1 MPGPTRGWKLIAGTL
16 AVVVP
21 AALLSPGAAEAAGV
35 PGWHAAQA
43 QHPVPGHAA
52 TARGPV
58 TDPGARYDL
67 KGAPPV
73 VWPAAG
79 AAVVR
84 LPEAPAETPVETPAG
99 AAPSQTDPARSG
111 VKTDIDPQNG
121 ADLVRGGT
129 KVKAGALPVWLGP
142 ALSAP
147 QGDAGAPAGRR
158 GPAGAASSGVSPGSP
173 SAGSGTA
180 AASPAPS
187 VEVRTLDARTAG
199 MSGIEGLGIRLT
211 PLTRPARPA
220 RMAVEIDYSG
230 FRYAYGGDW
239 ASRLRLVRLPDCA
252 ATTPDRPECQTRTP
266 LATRNDVK
274 AGRLAADVGLASA
287 ASITLAAEAAPSG
300 SAGTYEATALSPSA
314 TWSVS
319 EQSGS
324 FSWSYP
330 LRVPPPPG
338 GPAPEIGFAYS
349 SGSVDGRTVATNNQ
363 ASWIGEGFDYWP
375 GFIERKYKQC
385 ADDGVTPKRSDQC
398 WGTDNATLSLN
409 GQATELVRD
418 DATGTWQPQDDDG
431 SKVERLKD
439 ADNGANGG
447 EHWRV
452 TTPDGTQYYFG
463 LNHLP
468 GWASGKPETK
478 STWTV
483 PVYGDDD
490 GEPCH
495 KDSGFDDSWC
505 QQAWRWNLDYVVDP
519 HGTVS
524 TFWYTPETNYYRRD
538 VTTLTDG
545 QPNGTPTVYTRGG
558 YLKRID
564 YGQRSDAVFTTS
576 APARVVF
583 DAKERCI
590 PTSAFDC
597 AADKLTKD
605 NAKFWPDV
613 PYDQKCDSGD
623 KCLDRYSPT
632 FWTTKRLAG
641 VTTQV
646 LTSGTSYADVDTWTL
661 RQEMRAPGDGTAAT
675 LWLAGIEHTGKVGGS
690 ASLPEVTFSGVQL
703 PNRVDALEGRPPLTK
718 WRVSAVDN
726 ETGGSLSVT
735 YSDPDC
741 VAGDTPAPDANAR
754 RCFPQYSSPEGAITP
769 QLDWFHKYVVTQV
782 QQVDRTGGAP
792 DVVDTYEYLGGGAW
806 HHDDDDGLTKEKYKT
821 WSQWRGYGKVRVL
834 SGAPGQTQSKA
845 ELTYFRGMDGD
856 ELSGGG
862 TRDVKVAD
870 SEGTSVPDA
879 EALQGRMLEEIHYD
893 GAGGPA
899 LTGTITGYWVKQTG
913 KRVRSWGTTT
923 AQMVRPDEERTR
935 TALAAGG
942 WRRTATDTSYN
953 ADGLPTQVGDLGDVA
968 DPADDQC
975 VRTTYARDAAKWL
988 VSYATRVETV
998 TKACS
1003 ATPDRPAD
1011 VVSDVRKYYD
1021 GMAFGA
1027 APARGDVTRTERLGS
1042 WDGGPVYV
1050 TAGTTTFDG
1059 YGRPLV
1065 VTDATGATTRTVY
1078 TPATGLLTAKQ
1089 ETNALGFTST
1099 TQIDPAWGVATATT
1113 DPNGKRAE
1121 MAYDPLGRLTGV
1133 WMPGHAKASFPSAP
1147 SMKFGYLI
1155 RTDGPTAVSTSTLR
1169 NDGATY
1175 TTGYALYDGLL
1186 RQRQTQQPAPG
1197 GGRVVDGVF
1206 YDTRGLVAKTDQAYY
1221 TEGAPGTT
1229 LWTPASDDDVPGQT
1243 VTVYNGME
1251 WPTAQIFR
1259 KRGSEQWRTTTTYG
1273 GDRTSVDPPPGA
1285 TPTTE
1290 IVNAQGETTE
1300 LRQYKGDDPTGDYD
1314 AVKYTYTRAGQPA
1327 TVTDAA
1333 GNAWSYQYDLRGR
1346 LVQVDDPDKG
1356 TATLKYDD
1364 RTDWLQTVTDARGSS
1379 LFFTYDALG
1388 RKTAEYAG
1396 TSPSGTKLAEW
1407 AFDTLPSGTAAKG
1420 QPVSSTRYVK
1430 NPATGAMDAY
1440 VSSITG
1446 YDDAYRP
1453 TGTQTVIPAAEGG
1466 LAGTYKTSTD
1476 YNPDGT
1482 VHRTVLPAA
1491 GGLLGETML
1500 YGYDELGDPTT
1511 TRGLTDYVTSTTYSK
1526 LGQVLDMTMSTGGK
1540 RVKETNFY
1548 EEGTNRLT
1556 RSLFERETAPISV
1569 ADTNYT
1575 YDDSGNIT
1583 KIADTPSG
1591 QPQDVQ
1597 CFKQDTLQRLTE
1609 AWTATDGCAS
1619 APSPSI
1625 VGGPAPYWQSFSYD
1639 VVGNRTEEVDHDP
1652 TGDITKTFA
1661 YAGQGHPQP
1670 HTLTSVSYQG
1680 GPRDGQTDDYAYD
1693 AVGNT
1698 TERGDDRL
1706 LEWDVEG
1713 HLARST
1719 DPSGVST
1726 YVYDAGGERL
1736 IRRDP
1741 GSATLY
1747 VAGMEI
1753 RLDTK
1758 TGAKTA
1764 TRYYTHAGQTVAVRT
1779 TRGVTWLGADQ
1790 HGSAD
1795 TAVDDTTAQ
1804 ATTRRRFT
1812 PFGQI
1817 RGPSPAS
1824 WPGERGFVG
1833 GTVDQSTELTHLGA
1847 REYDA
1852 ETGRFISVDPVFD
1865 ASDPQSWN
1873 GYAYADNSPVAKSD
1887 PSGLR
1892 PEDGPFCTAYHCDY
1906 DNPNFGGKPKG
1917 GSSGKRPPLPDFS
1930 PPAPSSPPH
1939 CGRWDFGCKA
1949 HNFWNQHKA
1958 TIVSVTVAIVVTIGC
1973 EAATG
1978 GAGSIGCAAAGGAA
1992 GNLAG
1997 YLVSTPRDEWSAGG
2011 AFKAAAVGA
2020 VIGAAG
2026 GVAGK
2031 AVSAVMGKLA
2041 TTAAGRAVSG
2051 AVSRAAGK
2059 VRAAVGRAGGA
2070 AEDAAA
2076 GAEAAEGAAKGAG
2089 GGPRAGSAK
2098 PSGCDSF
2105 PAGTL
2110 VKLADGTTKAI
2121 EKVKPGD
2128 KVLATDPATGKTV
2141 AKAVTAVSSG
2151 VGYVDLVQVTVD
2163 TDGGKGAATGVI
2175 LATEHHLFWDADD
2188 HTWVRAD
2195 QLTAADVVRTPD
2207 GRTVRVVSAAVAQG
2221 HPVVHDLTVDG
2232 FHTFYVVAGTT
2243 PVLVHNCGPA
2253 ETVVNLPEVKAPK
2266 PLKPSQADAAWRDFL
2281 GEGPYTNT
2289 HPRTGLPDPD
2299 RLVSADGRRSI
2310 RIGKHEMDSTP
2321 NRFHYHMETWDWNSV
2336 INQWT
2341 VGNTMQRVPLGLK

>member
-1 MPGPTRGWKLIAGTL
+1 ML

-21 AALLSPGAAEAAGV
+21 AALLSPVTAEAAAD
-35 PGWHAAQA
+35 PGWHQAQE
-43 QHPVPGHAA
+43 QHPVPGHAVK
-52 TARGPV
+52 ARGPV
-58 TDPGARYDL
+58 TDPGAAYDL

-73 VWPAAG
+73 TWPAAG
-79 AAVVR
+79 AAVVN
-84 LPEAPAETPVETPAG
+84 LPQPDPTSPSVVTPTADGATPAG
-99 AAPSQTDPARSG
+99 PPAAKQDARPPAA
-111 VKTDIDPQNG
+111 G
-121 ADLVRGGT
+121 AGGGT
-129 KVKAGALPVWLGP
+129 KVKAGGLPVWLGQATP
-142 ALSAP
+142 AARGS
-147 QGDAGAPAGRR
+147 DEAPAGRR
-158 GPAGAASSGVSPGSP
+158 GPAGATSP
-173 SAGSGTA
+173 TA
-180 AASPAPS
+180 VPAAPPPI
-187 VEVRTLDARTAG
+187 EVRTLDARTAAR
-199 MSGIEGLGIRLT
+199 SRIDGLGIRLT
-211 PLTRPARPA
+211 PQARPATAA
-220 RMAVEIDYSG
+220 RMAVEVDYSG

-239 ASRLRLVRLPDCA
+239 GSRLRLVKLPECA
-252 ATTPDRPECQTRTP
+252 AITPDRPECQTRTP
-266 LATRNDVK
+266 LATRNDTRT
-274 AGRLAADVGLASA
+274 GRLDADVDVASA
-287 ASITLAAEAAPSG
+287 APMTLAAEAAPSG
-300 SAGTYEATALSPSA
+300 SAGSYEATALSASA
-314 TWSVS
+314 TWGVS
-319 EQSGS
+319 EQSGA

-330 LRVPPPPG
+330 LRMPPTPG
-338 GPAPEIGFAYS
+338 GPAPSIDLAYS

-398 WGTDNATLSLN
+398 WGNDNATLSLN

-431 SKVERLKD
+431 SKVEKLKD

-468 GWASGKPETK
+468 GWTSGKPETQ

-483 PVYGDDD
+483 PVFGDDD

-495 KDSGFDDSWC
+495 KAAFSDSWC

-524 TFWYTPETNYYRRD
+524 TFWYAPETNYYRRD

-564 YGQRSDAVFTTS
+564 YGQRSDAVFSSS
-576 APARVVF
+576 APDRVVF

-590 PTSAFDC
+590 PTSSFDC

-605 NAKFWPDV
+605 NAKYWPDV
-613 PYDQKCDSGD
+613 PYDQNCDSGD

-632 FWTTKRLAG
+632 FWTRKRLAG

-646 LTSGTSYADVDTWTL
+646 LTSGTTYKDVDTWTL
-661 RQEMRAPGDGTAAT
+661 NQEMRAPGDGTAAT
-675 LWLAGIEHTGKVGGS
+675 LWLAGIDHSGKVGGT
-690 ASLPEVTFSGVQL
+690 ASVPQVRFAGVQM
-703 PNRVDALEGRPPLTK
+703 PNRVDAIEGRPPLTK
-718 WRVSAVDN
+718 WRISAIDN
-726 ETGGSLSVT
+726 ETGGALSVT

-741 VAGDTPAPDANAR
+741 VAGDTPAPDSNTR
-754 RCFPQYSSPEGAITP
+754 RCYPQYWSPEGAITP
-769 QLDWFHKYVVTQV
+769 KLDWFHKYVVTQV
-782 QQVDRTGGAP
+782 QQIDRTGGAP
-792 DVVDTYEYLGGGAW
+792 DVLDTYEYLGGGAW

-821 WSQWRGYGKVRVL
+821 WSQWRGYGKVRVIR
-834 SGAPGQTQSKA
+834 GAPGETRSQA
-845 ELTYFRGMDGD
+845 EFTYFRGMDGD

-870 SEGTSVPDA
+870 SEGAAIDDA
-879 EALQGRMLEEIHYD
+879 EALQGRVLEEIHYD
-893 GAGGPA
+893 GPGGPA
-899 LTGTITGYWVKQTG
+899 MTGTISGYWVKQTA

-923 AQMVRPDEERTR
+923 ANMVRGDEEHAR
-935 TALAAGG
+935 TALSSGG
-942 WRRTATDTSYN
+942 WRRTEVDTGYN
-953 ADGLPTQVGDLGDVA
+953 GDGLATQVSDLGDVA
-968 DPADDQC
+968 VPDDDQC
-975 VRTTYARDAAKWL
+975 VRTTYARDSARWM

-998 TKACS
+998 TKACTD
-1003 ATPDRPAD
+1003 TPNRPAD
-1011 VVSDVRKYYD
+1011 VVSDVRRYYD
-1021 GMAFGA
+1021 GKAFGV
-1027 APARGDVTRTERLGS
+1027 APTKGDVTKTEKLGS
-1042 WDGGPVYV
+1042 WNGGPVYA
-1050 TAGTTTFDG
+1050 TAGSTTFDV

-1065 VTDATGATTRTVY
+1065 VTDATGATTRTSY
-1078 TPATGLLTAKQ
+1078 TPATGLATSKQ
-1089 ETNALGFTST
+1089 ETNALGFAST
-1099 TQIDPAWGVATATT
+1099 TQIEPAWGLATATT

-1133 WMPGHAKASFPSAP
+1133 WMPGHAKSAYPSVP
-1147 SMKFGYLI
+1147 NMKFDYLI

-1169 NDGATY
+1169 NDGAGY

-1197 GGRVVDGVF
+1197 GGRVVDGTF

-1221 TEGAPGTT
+1221 TEGTPGTT
-1229 LWTPASDDDVPGQT
+1229 LSTPESDDDVPGQT

-1251 WPTAQIFR
+1251 WPTAEVFR

-1273 GDRTSVDPPPGA
+1273 GDRTSVDPPPGS
-1285 TPTTE
+1285 TPVTE

-1300 LRQYKGDDPTGDYD
+1300 VRQYKGDGPSGDYD
-1314 AVKYTYTRAGQPA
+1314 ATKYTYTRTGQPA
-1327 TVTDAA
+1327 TVTDTA
-1333 GNAWSYQYDLRGR
+1333 GSVWTYHYDLRGR
-1346 LVQVDDPDKG
+1346 MNQVDDPDKG
-1356 TATLKYDD
+1356 TSTLTYDD
-1364 RTDWLQTVTDARGSS
+1364 TTDRLQTVTDARGQS
-1379 LFFTYDALG
+1379 LYVTYDTLG

-1396 TSPSGTKLAEW
+1396 TSTSGTKLAEW
-1407 AFDTLPSGTAAKG
+1407 TFDTLADGTAVKG

-1430 NPATGAMDAY
+1430 NSATGALDAY
-1440 VSSITG
+1440 VSSVTA

-1453 TGTQTVIPAAEGG
+1453 TKTQTVIPASEGA
-1466 LAGTYKTSTD
+1466 LQGTYKTSTD

-1482 VHRTVLPAA
+1482 VRRTVLPGA

-1556 RSLFERETAPISV
+1556 RSLYERETAPISV
-1569 ADTNYT
+1569 ADANYT

-1591 QPQDVQ
+1591 QSPDVQ
-1597 CFKQDTLQRLTE
+1597 CFQQDYLQRLTE
-1609 AWTATDGCAS
+1609 AWTTTGGCD
-1619 APSPSI
+1619 APSQAA

-1639 VVGNRTEEVDHDP
+1639 TVGNRTKEVDHDP
-1652 TGDITKTFA
+1652 AGDTAKTFT
-1661 YAGQGHPQP
+1661 YAGAGKPQP
-1670 HTLTSVSYQG
+1670 HTLTSVSFKG
-1680 GPRDGQTDDYAYD
+1680 GARDGQTDTYDYD
-1693 AVGNT
+1693 AAGNT
-1698 TERGDDRL
+1698 TERGAGRTLD
-1706 LEWDVEG
+1706 WDVEG
-1713 HLARST
+1713 HLAQST

-1726 YVYDAGGERL
+1726 YVYDAGGDRL

-1741 GSATLY
+1741 TSTTLY

-1753 RLDTK
+1753 RLDK
-1758 TGAKTA
+1758 SGAKTA
-1764 TRYYTHAGQTVAVRT
+1764 TRYYSHAGQTIAART
-1779 TRGVTWLGADQ
+1779 AKGLTWLGADS

-1795 TAVDDTTAQ
+1795 TSVDDTAAQ
-1804 ATTRRRFT
+1804 AATRRRFT
-1812 PFGQI
+1812 PFGQL
-1817 RGPSPAS
+1817 RGPAPAS

-1833 GTVDQSTELTHLGA
+1833 GTIDQSTELTHLGA

-1865 ASDPQSWN
+1865 TSDPQSWN
-1873 GYAYADNSPVAKSD
+1873 GYAYADNSPVVKSD
-1887 PSGLR
+1887 PSGMR

-1906 DNPNFGGKPKG
+1906 DNENFGGG
-1917 GSSGKRPPLPDFS
+1917 GGKKHTPHPDYN
-1930 PPAPSSPPH
+1930 PPAPYNPPH

-1949 HNFWNQHKA
+1949 HTFWNQHKA
-1958 TIVSVTVAIVVTIGC
+1958 TIVSVTVSIVVTIGC

-2026 GVAGK
+2026 GAAGK
-2031 AVSAVMGKLA
+2031 AVAAAMGKLA
-2041 TTAAGRAVSG
+2041 TTAAGRVVSG
-2051 AVSRAAGK
+2051 AVSKAAGK

-2076 GAEAAEGAAKGAG
+2076 GAEAAEGAAAKGAG
-2089 GGPRAGSAK
+2089 GGPRAGSSK
-2098 PSGCDSF
+2098 SGCNSF
-2105 PAGTL
+2105 VAGTL

-2121 EKVKPGD
+2121 EKVRPGD

-2141 AKAVTAVSSG
+2141 AKVVLAAYSG
-2151 VGYVDLVQVTVD
+2151 VGYVGLVQVTVD
-2163 TDGGKGAATGVI
+2163 TDGAKGDATGVI
-2175 LATEHHLFWDADD
+2175 LATEHHLFWDAEDQ
-2188 HTWVRAD
+2188 TWVRAD
-2195 QLTAADVVRTPD
+2195 ELTSADTVRTPD
-2207 GRTVRVVSAAVAQG
+2207 GRTLHVVSAAVAQG
-2221 HPVVHDLTVDG
+2221 HPLVHDLTVKD
-2232 FHTFYVVAGTT
+2232 FHSFYVLAGTT
-2243 PVLVHNCGPA
+2243 PVLVHNCGVALGYQNQGLRQFA
-2253 ETVVNLPEVKAPK
+2253 ENRGLKHFLNLGVDEWRAPVQKAIGDGSIDLHVSTKGFSGGFKDMAMRGLGRVKDVNPLATEEEMGWISRAVANGRRPWSSVKFYD
-2266 PLKPSQADAAWRDFL
+2266 DAGDLLSVAEPDWTSFGGALRDF
-2281 GEGPYTNT
+2281 
-2289 HPRTGLPDPD
+2289 H
-2299 RLVSADGRRSI
+2299 
-2310 RIGKHEMDSTP
+2310 
-2321 NRFHYHMETWDWNSV
+2321 F
-2336 INQWT
+2336 
-2341 VGNTMQRVPLGLK
+2341 